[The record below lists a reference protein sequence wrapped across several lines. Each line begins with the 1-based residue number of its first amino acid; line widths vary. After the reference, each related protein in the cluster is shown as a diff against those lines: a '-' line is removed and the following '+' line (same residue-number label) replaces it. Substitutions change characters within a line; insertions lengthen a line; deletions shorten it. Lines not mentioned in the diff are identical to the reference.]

1 MSGILGNFF
10 KPENMDRLALGFNQ
24 LRMRP
29 DANLASMIQ
38 GRQDRRRVEAGRNKT
53 IDYLKQLGY
62 EDLANAAATGAI
74 DPSSAINQ
82 ALSMKYKPAPAS
94 ATVMT
99 LQEMADKGI
108 VPQSTIAN
116 VDPSMLSTPFSV
128 TQDRGVVTGIE
139 PFSLTGRGTQ
149 AAYKTEATSET
160 FPNGF
165 KMQQFQDGR
174 TVYMV
179 PGEDEAGNLTVE
191 RIEITQNSSPEDL
204 AKVAQARRIA
214 EEDQTRRNVQ
224 ETRRVDN
231 AEFIAKKFES
241 AVADL
246 DSLGSQLVNLKAAK
260 AALDDGADSGVL
272 RQYMPSFE
280 SATSQLR
287 TAANKLGLDIVGSV
301 TFGALSAGEL
311 NLALTTAL
319 DLSLPPAQLREVVDA
334 KVAAIE
340 KAQDELY
347 KAARLMS
354 SPDYTADMYMRDY
367 TQRGARPTSTDTNRD
382 IDALQKGLEKLET
395 K

>member
-1 MSGILGNFF
+1 MTGILGNFLN
-10 KPENMDRLALGFNQ
+10 PENMDRLALGFNQ
-24 LRMRP
+24 LRMEP

-38 GRQDRRRVEAGRNKT
+38 KRQDRRRVEAGRNKT

-82 ALSMKYKPAPAS
+82 ALAMKYKPAPAS

-99 LQEMADKGI
+99 LQEMVDKGI
-108 VPQSTIAN
+108 VPQSTITN
-116 VDPSMLSTPFSV
+116 VDPSMLSTAFSV

-139 PFSLTGRGTQ
+139 PFSITGGGTQ
-149 AAYKTEATSET
+149 AAFKTDATSEN
-160 FPNGF
+160 FPNGYS
-165 KMQQFQDGR
+165 MQQFQDGR
-174 TVYMV
+174 QVHMV
-179 PGEDEAGNLTVE
+179 PGKDADGNDTVE
-191 RIEITQNSSPEDL
+191 RIEITPTSSPEDL

-214 EEDQTRRNVQ
+214 EEDQTRRTVQ
-224 ETRRVDN
+224 ENRRV
-231 AEFIAKKFES
+231 ESGKFIAKKFES

-246 DSLGSQLVNLKAAK
+246 ESLGSQLLNLKTAK
-260 AALDDGADSGVL
+260 AALDAGADSGVL

-280 SATSQLR
+280 AATSQLR

-319 DLSLPPAQLREVVDA
+319 DLSLPPPQLREVVDA

-354 SPDYTADMYMRDY
+354 DPNYTAEMYMRDY
-367 TQRGARPTSTDTNRD
+367 TQRGARPTSTETNRD
-382 IDALQKGLEKLET
+382 IDALQQGLEKLEQ
-395 K
+395 

>member
-1 MSGILGNFF
+1 
-10 KPENMDRLALGFNQ
+10 
-24 LRMRP
+24 
-29 DANLASMIQ
+29 MIQ
-38 GRQDRRRVEAGRNKT
+38 TRQDRRRAEAGRNKT

-139 PFSLTGRGTQ
+139 PFSLTGKGTQ
-149 AAYKTEATSET
+149 AAFKTDATSES

-214 EEDQTRRNVQ
+214 EEDQTRRTVQ

-241 AVADL
+241 AV
-246 DSLGSQLVNLKAAK
+246 DSLKSLNSQLVNLKTAK
-260 AALDDGADSGVL
+260 AALDAGADSGVL

-280 SATSQLR
+280 AATSQLR
-287 TAANKLGLDIVGSV
+287 TAANNLGLDIVGSV

-311 NLALTTAL
+311 NLALRTAL
-319 DLSLPPAQLREVVDA
+319 DLSLPPPQLREVVDA

-354 SPDYTADMYMRDY
+354 NPDYTAEMYMRDY
-367 TQRGARPTSTDTNRD
+367 TQRGVRPTSTDTNRD
-382 IDALQKGLEKLET
+382 IDALQQGLEKLET
-395 K
+395 E

>member
-1 MSGILGNFF
+1 MTGILGNFL

-38 GRQDRRRVEAGRNKT
+38 KRQDRRRVEAGRNKT

-82 ALSMKYKPAPAS
+82 ALAMKYRPAPAS

-99 LQEMADKGI
+99 LQEMVDKGI
-108 VPQSTIAN
+108 VPQSTITN

-139 PFSLTGRGTQ
+139 PFSITDKGTQ
-149 AAYKTEATSET
+149 AAFKTEATSES

-191 RIEITQNSSPEDL
+191 RIEITPTSSPEDL
-204 AKVAQARRIA
+204 AKVAQARRVA
-214 EEDQTRRNVQ
+214 EEDQTRRTVQ
-224 ETRRVDN
+224 ETRRVDS

-246 DSLGSQLVNLKAAK
+246 ESLGSQLLNLKTAK
-260 AALDDGADSGVL
+260 AALDAGADSGVL

-280 SATSQLR
+280 AATSQLR

-311 NLALTTAL
+311 SLALTTAL
-319 DLSLPPAQLREVVDA
+319 DLSLPPPQLREVVDA

-354 SPDYTADMYMRDY
+354 DPNYTAEMYMRDY
-367 TQRGARPTSTDTNRD
+367 TQRGARPTSTETNRD
-382 IDALQKGLEKLET
+382 IDALQQGLEKLET
-395 K
+395 Q

>member
-1 MSGILGNFF
+1 MTGILGNFF

-38 GRQDRRRVEAGRNKT
+38 TRQDRRRVEAGRNKT

-139 PFSLTGRGTQ
+139 PFSLTGGGTQ
-149 AAYKTEATSET
+149 AAYKTDATSES

-204 AKVAQARRIA
+204 AKVAQARRVA
-214 EEDQTRRNVQ
+214 EEDQTRRTVQ
-224 ETRRVDN
+224 ETRRVDS

-246 DSLGSQLVNLKAAK
+246 DSLGSQLLNLKTAK
-260 AALDDGADSGVL
+260 AALDAGADSGVL

-280 SATSQLR
+280 AATSQLR

-340 KAQDELY
+340 KAQDQLY

-354 SPDYTADMYMRDY
+354 DPNYTADMYMRDY
-367 TQRGARPTSTDTNRD
+367 TQRGARPTSTETNRD
-382 IDALQKGLEKLET
+382 IDALQQGLEKLET